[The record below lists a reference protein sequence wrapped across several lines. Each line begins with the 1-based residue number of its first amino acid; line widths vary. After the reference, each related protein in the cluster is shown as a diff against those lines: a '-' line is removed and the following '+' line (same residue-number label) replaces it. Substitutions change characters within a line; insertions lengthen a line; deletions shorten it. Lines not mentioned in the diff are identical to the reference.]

1 VRPWEHGARKRR
13 DNGTRGTVIS
23 EYVHQELNQEVNAI
37 GGRYVLLKEVRLPF
51 HGREVLYVVGG
62 AIVDTSCCGVGGCA
76 YALVPGF
83 VVEWKYRRNE
93 GGLAVSRGEPIHD
106 QIIQGRV
113 RRLIG
118 RAETLQQID
127 FG

>member
-1 VRPWEHGARKRR
+1 M
-13 DNGTRGTVIS
+13 
-23 EYVHQELNQEVNAI
+23 
-37 GGRYVLLKEVRLPF
+37 
-51 HGREVLYVVGG
+51 VGG

-83 VVEWKYRRNE
+83 VLDWKYRRNE
-93 GGLAVSRGEPIHD
+93 GGLAVSRVEPIRD
-106 QIIQGRV
+106 QAVEGRV

-118 RAETLQQID
+118 QAEMVQQVD

>member
-1 VRPWEHGARKRR
+1 VVR
-13 DNGTRGTVIS
+13 
-23 EYVHQELNQEVNAI
+23 EYVHQKLNQEVDAI
-37 GGRYVLLKEVRLPF
+37 GGRYILLKEVRLPF

-76 YALVPGF
+76 YVLVPGF
-83 VVEWKYRRNE
+83 VLDWKYKRN
-93 GGLAVSRGEPIHD
+93 GGGQTVSRVEPIRD
-106 QIIQGRV
+106 EIIQVRI

-118 RAETLQQID
+118 QAEAVHQVD